1 MRRMPDTPVALAW
14 KRLSRRFK
22 TPLRTATG
30 EHAARESLVVR
41 VQLAD
46 GRVGFAEAASWPG
59 FPVPAPEALEQELR
73 SVKCEAGDASATSS
87 ETRSRCAL
95 TLHTSHFL
103 IRTALDWARLG
114 WGSSDAARPCAA
126 LLRDDADAPARVAAG
141 FTTLKRKIGVGAA
154 RDEQRAVAAL
164 VRACGDGVKLRLDA
178 NGALNARDCAHWCDF
193 LSEFPEVEWLE
204 QPMRVGAEPD
214 MLAAGEKA
222 GVADRLALDESACAA
237 DTLPGSWPG
246 VLAVKPVLLGDLD
259 AWRARRAAYPQIAYS
274 SAFESPFGRQAA
286 LCVAAERTA
295 GDFAVGFDTLGAF
308 DDDLDAHA
316 PGPVAATVARDAA
329 FWDGLW
335 NRL

>member
-1 MRRMPDTPVALAW
+1 
-14 KRLSRRFK
+14 
-22 TPLRTATG
+22 
-30 EHAARESLVVR
+30 
-41 VQLAD
+41 
-46 GRVGFAEAASWPG
+46 
-59 FPVPAPEALEQELR
+59 
-73 SVKCEAGDASATSS
+73 
-87 ETRSRCAL
+87 
-95 TLHTSHFL
+95 
-103 IRTALDWARLG
+103 
-114 WGSSDAARPCAA
+114 
-126 LLRDDADAPARVAAG
+126 
-141 FTTLKRKIGVGAA
+141 
-154 RDEQRAVAAL
+154 
-164 VRACGDGVKLRLDA
+164 
-178 NGALNARDCAHWCDF
+178 
-193 LSEFPEVEWLE
+193 
-204 QPMRVGAEPD
+204 MRVGAEPD